1 MVGPYIRSF
10 TAFQALLERLKNHY
24 AVASAMAFVYTRH
37 LVYLV
42 YPTNQLI
49 FLMKILCTRPGCV
62 SIFIQADEN
71 QYTKY
76 LPVHV

>member
-24 AVASAMAFVYTRH
+24 AVVSAMAFVYTRH

-42 YPTNQLI
+42 YPTNL
-49 FLMKILCTRPGCV
+49 F
-62 SIFIQADEN
+62 S
-71 QYTKY
+71 
-76 LPVHV
+76 